1 MIALVASL
9 SALLYCFVW
18 FRIPE
23 ALGLALPFQR
33 LLAWLGFLL
42 LCGVLAMG
50 RPLRTGGI
58 TRVFLRF
65 VVVFVAMLFVNLLA
79 QLWVGRELYPLYF
92 LMDASKYLA
101 IFSAAFVTYY
111 ALRRGLVSE
120 DQYIRYL
127 MWSGILSLAVV
138 CLLLGLYY
146 VGFRSD
152 VEIIAHSF
160 GGALGVWPTGG
171 AVPRLAGTTAEPQQ
185 LSVVYLT
192 PLMLMLSPE
201 HIRRYRWF
209 AVLGVA
215 VLVLSQSKFSLVSL
229 LLLYIFLLLSYRH
242 RRRLLLLG
250 GLALAPLAAAV
261 LIRLPT
267 FSSLFTEGTGALA
280 FVERLQNLFLLLS
293 IIGQNPL
300 FGIGPG
306 QYGVFRG
313 ETLFGDPLYYPGY
326 TPNMDFLK
334 VLAEVGLVGFL
345 VVLGMLCTLLYA
357 FSRAGSRLPPHR
369 RPRFLAFQL
378 GTVGILLN
386 MFVGYELLHVFFWLN
401 IGFLL
406 YLSEVARETG
416 GGRNGGE
423 SSRND
428 GVTDPVG
435 DAEPVFQ

>member
-23 ALGLALPFQR
+23 TLGVALPFQR

-42 LCGVLAMG
+42 LCGVLVMG
-50 RPLRTGGI
+50 RPLRTGRA

-65 VVVFVAMLFVNLLA
+65 VVVFVAMLVVNLLA
-79 QLWVGRELYPLYF
+79 QLWIGRELYSLYF

-120 DQYIRYL
+120 DRYIRYL

-138 CLLLGLYY
+138 VLLLGLYY
-146 VGFRSD
+146 AGFRSD
-152 VEIIAHSF
+152 VQIIAHSF

-192 PLMLMLSPE
+192 PVMLMLSPE

-209 AVLGVA
+209 ALLGVA
-215 VLVLSQSKFSLVSL
+215 VLVLSQSKFSVVSL
-229 LLLYIFLLLSYRH
+229 LLLYIFLLLSYPH

-293 IIGQNPL
+293 IVAQNPL
-300 FGIGPG
+300 FGIGAG

-313 ETLFGDPLYYPGY
+313 ETLFSDPLYDPGY

-345 VVLGMLCTLLYA
+345 VVLAMLCTLLYT
-357 FSRAGSRLPPHR
+357 FSRAGSSLPLHR

-378 GTVGILLN
+378 GTIGILLN

-406 YLSEVARETG
+406 YLSEAVRGPG
-416 GGRNGGE
+416 GG
-423 SSRND
+423 SSDDLYSR

-435 DAEPVFQ
+435 DAVPVFQ